1 MNFAWRRP
9 LTEVALL
16 TMESLWIYA
25 LLGALMAVSDVDEKP
40 SFLGVFAIVF
50 CSYAISRGLQGSL
63 LGESLLKVWG
73 VILSFLL
80 FYMIIRA
87 DFFGDLRFWDFTWA
101 DDLNSR
107 FGPTIR
113 DHQTSFFGIP
123 LLWVIWLRG
132 IIRGQQGISFNY
144 IASSFAIGLL
154 IVGVA
159 EVIGEATDAPA
170 LVRYVAVPYVALG
183 LLTIG
188 LAHAARAESS
198 FGRSFGWT
206 WLAGVGGAVVVVSLV
221 ALLFAVVS
229 MDTAQNVLGDVV
241 RPLAWL
247 LGHALYY
254 ILYPIVYVFDGVLIA
269 VRWMFE
275 NILGS
280 KPRED
285 LLQNQPDP
293 GAPPPDQLPQ
303 GDGGGANHWVSVVF
317 HLAVT
322 FIAVALGILGTAL
335 VFARYLLPK
344 SPTEVHEAIAQVP
357 PGPVQPN
364 SWFGSLMSRLRSF
377 GGRPGGDP
385 TRRIYF
391 EMLALAERRGVE
403 RRPPETPD
411 ELLPR
416 LQRTLRGE
424 ASARITSAFD
434 ESRYGGIAAR
444 PGDVTRLRED
454 LEKLQGA

>member
-1 MNFAWRRP
+1 
-9 LTEVALL
+9 
-16 TMESLWIYA
+16 MESLWIYA
-25 LLGALMAVSDVDEKP
+25 LIAAILAVSDAADKP
-40 SFLGVFAIVF
+40 SFFGIFAIVF
-50 CSYAISRGLQGSL
+50 CSYAISRALQGSL

-87 DFFGDLRFWDFTWA
+87 DFFGDLRFWDFSWA
-101 DDLNSR
+101 DNLNSR
-107 FGPTIR
+107 FGPTVR
-113 DHQTSFFGIP
+113 DHQTAFFGIP
-123 LLWVIWLRG
+123 LLWMIWLRG
-132 IIRGQQGISFNY
+132 IIRGQQGIAFNY
-144 IASSFAIGLL
+144 IVSSFAIGLL

-188 LAHAARAESS
+188 LAHAARAETS

-206 WLAGVGGAVVVVSLV
+206 WLVGVGGAVLAVSLV

-229 MDTAQNVLGDVV
+229 MNTAQDVLGEVV

-247 LGHALYY
+247 LGHAIYY
-254 ILYPIVYVFDGVLIA
+254 ILYPIVYAFDGVLI
-269 VRWMFE
+269 VVHWIFVH
-275 NILGS
+275 ILGA
-280 KPRED
+280 KPRQD
-285 LLQNQPDP
+285 LLQNQTDP
-293 GAPPPDQLPQ
+293 NAPPPDQIPQ
-303 GDGGGANHWVSVVF
+303 GDGSGANHWISVVF
-317 HLAVT
+317 HLVVT
-322 FIAVALGILGTAL
+322 FLAVGLGILGTAL

-344 SPTEVHEAIAQVP
+344 SPTEVHEAIAQLP

-364 SWFGSLMSRLRSF
+364 SWLGSLMNRLRVF

-385 TRRIYF
+385 IRRIYF
-391 EMLALAERRGVE
+391 DMLAVAERRGVE

-416 LQRTLRGE
+416 LQRTLRDE

-444 PGDVTRLRED
+444 PEDVTRLRED
-454 LEKLQGA
+454 LETLQGA